1 MLAWFLLGGKC
12 ARCKAPISFQYPA
25 IEFLTAML
33 FLAVPLVYFH
43 TDMQEGFLRAGLMGS
58 WPILIVH
65 LMLIASLIAATM
77 IDIKHYIIPLGI
89 PYVVIVL
96 ALIVYPV
103 AVHLDSQFFHVVA
116 YTGVGGV
123 RIALGGLIGL
133 ILANVMLR
141 LGWLPYSFADEEQWV
156 EAIQKQQAQEQLQA
170 QQTELET
177 AGAASENSDNV
188 TDAAGAISGTTSG
201 GETAGASGGS
211 GGDDGHHRTPIDM
224 YLLYPHTRREMGKE
238 SLFLLVPLIGMI
250 LGYFFLPLGES
261 VEGMLWLRA
270 LAGVILGYISGGAV
284 IWLTRILGS
293 YAFGKE
299 AMGLG
304 DVHLLAAIG
313 AVLGP
318 IDPLYVF
325 FLAPFFGLLAAF
337 ISFGVARIYSGQARV
352 IPYGPYL
359 AGATVCVMFL
369 HRILPT

>member
-1 MLAWFLLGGKC
+1 VLAWFLLGGKC

-25 IEFLTAML
+25 VEFLTAIL

-58 WPILIVH
+58 WPIVIVH

-96 ALIVYPV
+96 ALIVYPA
-103 AVHLDSQFFHVVA
+103 AVYWDSNFIQVVA
-116 YTGVGGV
+116 FTGAGGV

-133 ILANVMLR
+133 VLANVMLR
-141 LGWLPYSFADEEQWV
+141 LGWLPYSFADEQEWV
-156 EAIQKQQAQEQLQA
+156 EAIQKQQAQEQLEA
-170 QQTELET
+170 QQAALES
-177 AGAASENSDNV
+177 GAASENPGDATDV
-188 TDAAGAISGTTSG
+188 TAAT
-201 GETAGASGGS
+201 S

-250 LGYFFLPLGES
+250 AGYFFLPLGES

-284 IWLTRILGS
+284 IWITRILGS

-337 ISFGVARIYSGQARV
+337 ISFGVARIYNGQARV

-369 HRILPT
+369 HRLLPT